1 MKVALIRMDG
11 WDAAMLAASCCVS
24 SEMPTELKRGG
35 LMRAVESGHLSILE
49 HVAVTFTI
57 EGISRACSHQLV
69 RHRLASYCVS
79 GDTRIRT
86 SSQKTNDRT
95 IRELYDLTPQYF
107 NNLELRCVDE
117 SNGDIRYNRPLEI
130 VYSGIKPTY
139 IVRTVHGYEIRTTKE
154 HGFLT
159 ENGWKALEDIEVGE
173 RVYINGQ
180 NSYKDKDWLYEMYH
194 VRNMT
199 QQDIADICGVSKD
212 CIRSWVR
219 KHGIQKESGT
229 WSIGV
234 DPPNKGKTKENYEPM
249 RRTSEKMMG
258 NHNPAMFRRGADKIG
273 SWKGDDITDGGFR
286 ARTARIMYPKR
297 TNVCELCGFHGVTEF
312 HHMNKDLTE
321 YDTNLI
327 ELCVSCHKAIHR
339 KEITQRIVLSEITSI
354 NYYGYEDTYDVIMPD
369 PYHNFIADGFV
380 VHNSQQS
387 QRYVNMEDFGYV
399 MPETIKE
406 GDVWFTKEVRG
417 EIVEASE
424 DFAHEFR
431 EYMSYA
437 QSLYSDMVE
446 AGIPEEDAR
455 YVLPNACCTN
465 LVVTMN
471 LRELSHFLGLRRCAR
486 AQDEIRA
493 LADEMARQVLDAMF
507 DAGILVKPSSEK
519 EWEPQTA
526 FLNLLMPQCHRLGF
540 CPEKNGCGKFGRKE
554 A

>member
-24 SEMPTELKRGG
+24 SEMPTEPKRGG

-86 SSQKTNDRT
+86 SSQKTNGRT

-107 NNLELRCVDE
+107 NNLKLRCVDE
-117 SNGDIRYNRPLEI
+117 SNGNIRYNRPLEI

-212 CIRSWVR
+212 CI
-219 KHGIQKESGT
+219 
-229 WSIGV
+229 
-234 DPPNKGKTKENYEPM
+234 
-249 RRTSEKMMG
+249 
-258 NHNPAMFRRGADKIG
+258 
-273 SWKGDDITDGGFR
+273 WKGDDITDGGFR